1 MTDDLESRLRD
12 SLHAEADT
20 ADHAVPPGTS
30 GFDGRG
36 ETDSLTAIRSKVR
49 TVRRRRNTLAALGA
63 VAVVVAGFAG
73 ANRLADGDDGQA
85 DVNVVDSPDNGT
97 PTTAPD
103 TSSTSTPTTAADAS
117 TTTSESTSTTPTTA
131 TTATPGANSGD
142 PDILGDGFQPLWPFP
157 TRAEAEQWQQES
169 ADTGAQPWHL
179 DPEETALNFTQG
191 FLGFTDITQ
200 VVGSSDIRANDAW
213 VSVGYTTETG
223 TEATAATIHLM
234 RFGDSGDDTA
244 PWEVVGTR
252 DADTELLL
260 ERPDY
265 GTTARSPMTV
275 GGYITGVDESLRVTV
290 RQSSSAEPLGESCC
304 IPAGGT
310 ESPWE
315 TEVTFGGASDP
326 AVTVIVSTGGHVQD
340 VERFAITGLRS

>member
-20 ADHAVPPGTS
+20 ADHAIPPAVKDGGGS
-30 GFDGRG
+30 G
-36 ETDSLTAIRSKVR
+36 ESASLTAIRSKVR
-49 TVRRRRNTLAALGA
+49 TVRRRRNTLAALAA
-63 VAVVVAGFAG
+63 VAVVVVGFAG
-73 ANRLADGDDGQA
+73 INRLASDDGQA

-97 PTTAPD
+97 PATTAPEA
-103 TSSTSTPTTAADAS
+103 SSTSTPTTTANES
-117 TTTSESTSTTPTTA
+117 TTTSEPPRTTETTA
-131 TTATPGANSGD
+131 TATPGGTSGD
-142 PDILGDGFQPLWPFP
+142 PDILGDGFQPLWPFA
-157 TRAEAEQWQQES
+157 TRADAEQWQQES
-169 ADTGAQPWHL
+169 ADSGAQPWHL
-179 DPEETALNFTQG
+179 DPEQTALSFTQG

-200 VVGSSDIRANDAW
+200 VVGTSDVRADEAW
-213 VSVGYTTETG
+213 VSVGYTTENG
-223 TEATAATIHLM
+223 NESTAATIHLM
-234 RFGDSGDDTA
+234 RFGDNGDATA

-315 TEVTFGGASDP
+315 TQVELSGASDP
-326 AVTVIVSTGGHVQD
+326 AITVIVSTGGHVQD